1 MTSQLKT
8 MNLTLNFI
16 IDSSPI
22 SQNNTGLASTIS
34 PNLGPTMS
42 TLIDYGLKDNSTTTS
57 IDSTKTSPIIIK
69 VPSSSELLLSRRKL

>member
-42 TLIDYGLKDNSTTTS
+42 TLIDYGLKDNSTTTN
-57 IDSTKTSPIIIK
+57 DSPKTSPIIIK